1 MIGPSIHPPSQPRF
15 VNQLADDDA
24 YVHFVES
31 RIWADRGTKGQTI
44 SLSFSHWLGA
54 SINCLIQFCKYY
66 CYQTPCL
73 LCGFFS
79 LSFIFFLPSYVQSSS
94 KWSSSSSIAFNENK
108 REEAKRKSSSFF
120 SGSTNPCSSSKA
132 RSKPWRTRWKR
143 RSPRRRHKLV
153 NSPCERERVG
163 LICLIAFIPFHR
175 CTNIG
180 AKKQTDDPLSIHTQ
194 MFISW

>member
-31 RIWADRGTKGQTI
+31 RIRADRGTKGQTI

-120 SGSTNPCSSSKA
+120 RAQQTPVLQVRLDPSPGERGGKDEAQGEGTNWWIALVREKESG
-132 RSKPWRTRWKR
+132 
-143 RSPRRRHKLV
+143 
-153 NSPCERERVG
+153 
-163 LICLIAFIPFHR
+163 
-175 CTNIG
+175 
-180 AKKQTDDPLSIHTQ
+180 
-194 MFISW
+194 